1 MNVRPKICLCLTE
14 KTIAEDL
21 KVLDK
26 YRRWIDIVELRVD
39 YLTDDERLY
48 VRNFPEQARIPCILT
63 IRRRIDGGLYEEGE
77 ATRTT
82 LFARA
87 LAFADQDVRKNFA
100 YIDLESDYKVP
111 SLQDA
116 SLAFGTCVIRSFY
129 DTDFPQSNICNKLKE
144 MRITGYEI
152 PKITV
157 CPKNLSELTMLF
169 RQAKEPID
177 FEHIICASGPFST
190 PERILANKLGSSIVY
205 TYSQEFIKANPN
217 LGLVDPVSINEIY
230 NFRLLDE
237 NTQVFGITGYPLEIT
252 DSPIIHNEG
261 YRKHGMNSV
270 YVPVKAEKIEEA
282 LEFAD
287 EIGIKGLSVSHPF
300 KERIMPNLS
309 QVSSEVGD
317 IGACN
322 TAVKYDDEWVGYNTD
337 ARGLHQALIEF
348 LGVRNLSF
356 RRVAIIGA
364 GGAAR
369 AVAYVI
375 KQLRGKA
382 CIFNRTVVKAK
393 RLADQFGFKYAA
405 LEPESYK
412 LLENYSDII
421 IQTTSAG
428 MNVTENSKQ
437 KSLSETFYYG
447 IDYTAETITTP
458 DIDPLYF
465 YKFRGDEEVYDLIY
479 TSERTPLLQRAE
491 EAGCRVEN
499 GSSMLKYQAY
509 HQFELFTGEKY

>member
-48 VRNFPEQARIPCILT
+48 VRNFPEQARMPCILT

-100 YIDLESDYKVP
+100 YIDLENDFRIP

-129 DTDFPQSNICNKLKE
+129 DTDFPQSDICTKLKS

-157 CPKNLSELTMLF
+157 TPKSLSEMTLFF
-169 RQAKEPID
+169 RQAREPVD
-177 FEHIICASGPFST
+177 FEHIYCASGPFSA
-190 PERILANKLGSSIVY
+190 PEKLLANKLGSSIVY
-205 TYSQEFIKANPN
+205 TYTQEFIKANPN
-217 LGLVDPVSINEIY
+217 QGLVDPISMNEIY
-230 NFRLLDE
+230 NFRMLDVD
-237 NTQVFGITGYPLEIT
+237 TKVFGITGYPLDIA
-252 DSPIIHNEG
+252 DSPFIHNDG
-261 YRKHGMNSV
+261 YRKHGMNAV
-270 YVPVKAEKIEEA
+270 YIPIKSESIEES

-287 EIGIKGLSVSHPF
+287 EIGIKGMSISHPF
-300 KERIMPNLS
+300 KERIMPNLN
-309 QVSSEVGD
+309 QISSEVGD

-322 TAVKYDDEWVGYNTD
+322 TAVKFDDEWVGYNTD
-337 ARGLHQALIEF
+337 ARGLYQALTEF

-393 RLADQFGFKYAA
+393 RIAEQFGFRYAP
-405 LEPESYK
+405 LEPESYR

-421 IQTTSAG
+421 IQTTSVG
-428 MNVTENSKQ
+428 MNVTENTKQ
-437 KSLSETFYYG
+437 KRLSDTFYYG
-447 IDYTAETITTP
+447 MDYSAEIITTP

-479 TSERTPLLQRAE
+479 TSERTPILQRAE
-491 EAGCRVEN
+491 AAGCRVEN
-499 GSSMLKYQAY
+499 GSSMLKYQGY
-509 HQFELFTGEKY
+509 QQFELFTGEKY